1 MAKVNAELAK
11 VEFGSNGDVARA
23 VALLGANACTIAE
36 FAEWQTLRDDFIKS
50 QASAAA
56 QRNGGQLRLKVSEK
70 GAVSLY
76 GLNSKFPVTIYGAQW
91 LRVLDFGPQIRKF
104 IEENKSKLSSK

>member
-23 VALLGANACTIAE
+23 VALLGANACTLAE

-56 QRNGGQLRLKVSEK
+56 QRNGGQLRLKVGEK
-70 GAVSLY
+70 GGVSLS
-76 GLNSKFPVTIYGAQW
+76 GINARFPVTLYADQW
-91 LRVLDFGPQIRKF
+91 KRVLEFGPSILKF